1 MAQSVLGKINYL
13 TDAQYRK
20 AKAEGSIDPNQIY
33 LTPDGSDIKDY
44 VNRYTEPNYI
54 VATIST
60 SKKITSNARIAL
72 DTIVEQS
79 GTKLSLVSGAVK
91 IGEGVS
97 KVRISASF
105 FIDNWI
111 AGASYGWGKIRKNGS
126 NVAGTI
132 NSSSAAHISTPV
144 ATTIVS
150 VESGDLLEIVFEG
163 PAESTA
169 RAGRSN
175 TWLCVESIE

>member
-1 MAQSVLGKINYL
+1 MEKANIKETLNGNNNDKYITPYL
-13 TDAQYRK
+13 LHKKLSDYTPG
-20 AKAEGSIDPNQIY
+20 GSGGGGGETANSFD
-33 LTPDGSDIKDY
+33 TM
-44 VNRYTEPNYI
+44 
-54 VATIST
+54 VATISSSQKAT
-60 SKKITSNARIAL
+60 GNARILL
-72 DTIVEQS
+72 DTISEQS
-79 GTKLSLVSGAVK
+79 GTKLSLKSGAIE

-97 KVRISASF
+97 KVRVSASF

-150 VESGDLLEIVFEG
+150 VQSGDLFEIVFEG

-175 TWLCVESIE
+175 TWLCVEVIE

>member
-44 VNRYTEPNYI
+44 VNLYTEPNYI
-54 VATIST
+54 VATISSAQKAT
-60 SKKITSNARIAL
+60 GNARIPL

-79 GTKLSLVSGAVK
+79 GTKFSLVSGAVK
-91 IGEGVS
+91 VRKGVS
-97 KVRISASF
+97 KVRISASIF
-105 FIDNWI
+105 VDNWI

-132 NSSSAAHISTPV
+132 NSSSAAHMSTPI
-144 ATTIVS
+144 ATTIIS
-150 VESGDLLEIVFEG
+150 VKSGDLLEIVFEG
-163 PAESTA
+163 PAETIA
-169 RAGRSN
+169 RAGRTN

>member
-1 MAQSVLGKINYL
+1 MAESVLGKINYL
-13 TDAQYRK
+13 TEAQYRK
-20 AKAEGSIDPNQIY
+20 AREEGNIDPNQIY
-33 LTPDGSDIKDY
+33 LTPDGSDIRDY
-44 VNRYTEPNYI
+44 AEQYMKPNYM
-54 VATIST
+54 VSTIS
-60 SKKITSNARIAL
+60 SAQKITSNARIPL
-72 DTIVEQS
+72 DVISEQS
-79 GTKLSLVSGAVK
+79 GTKLSLVSGAIK

-97 KVRISASF
+97 KVRVSASF

-126 NVAGTI
+126 NIAGTI

-150 VESGDLLEIVFEG
+150 VQSGDLFEIVFEG

-175 TWLCVESIE
+175 TWLCVEVIE